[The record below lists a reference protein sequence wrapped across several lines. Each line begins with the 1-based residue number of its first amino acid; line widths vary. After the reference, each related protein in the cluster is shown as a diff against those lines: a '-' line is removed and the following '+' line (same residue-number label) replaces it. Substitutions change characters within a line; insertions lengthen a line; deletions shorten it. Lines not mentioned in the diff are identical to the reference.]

1 MTASRVLV
9 IVPALDEEESLP
21 RTLDEVGRAA
31 PTMDVLV
38 VDDGSRDGTAEM
50 ARRRGVPVL
59 RHAINLGVGAALQSG
74 FRWAME
80 RDYEIGVQLD
90 ADGQHDP
97 RDLEALVAPVREGR
111 CDVAIGSRYVSRTA
125 YRAPLSRRLGM
136 LFFSGVVRLLV
147 GQTIR
152 DTTSGYRAYGRKV
165 MDVCQHDFP
174 KDFPD
179 APLLIDLARQGFR
192 CLEVPVEMRERGG
205 GRSSITALRSIYYM
219 VKVLLAIFVG
229 LFRRD
234 VVPREGSE

>member
-1 MTASRVLV
+1 MSASRVLV

-21 RTLDEVGRAA
+21 RTLDEVRSAA

-38 VDDGSRDGTAEM
+38 VDDGSRDGTAEA

-59 RHAINLGVGAALQSG
+59 QHAINLGVGAALQSG

-80 RDYEIGVQLD
+80 RRYEIGVQLD

-152 DTTSGYRAYGRKV
+152 DTTSGYRAYGQKV

-192 CLEVPVEMRERGG
+192 CLEVPVEMRERSA
-205 GRSSITALRSIYYM
+205 GRSFYTLGKSLYYPYKNM
-219 VKVLLAIFVG
+219 LASLMVLL
-229 LFRRD
+229 RR
-234 VVPREGSE
+234 REGR